1 MKFTSCK
8 YVNILMFKCLPLL
21 MLFVYC
27 QVQAQHSY
35 VEMLLP
41 VKQEHV
47 PRYEAQVKRQSPILV
62 QMPFNSDS
70 IINPEIFKEVAKIQ
84 AERIDLVYTSYRES
98 NSFDQPVLNRGRLTS
113 LEKHA
118 PYLFD
123 NPLTDWHFIAQ
134 TGASTADSAAVFFHG
149 FIIYPKKA
157 LTPTDI
163 EAERHT
169 IYSTMDSIDAFL
181 KKNDSTCLIQVTEM
195 KKKWVATGYFRPQSK
210 YLQRQGKKSSEQSAQ
225 YPYTEKRLVRD
236 TVVRYDSVLCYGG
249 KIDSHVT
256 KLLPDTDVIQIL
268 ERHPEWDSSIII
280 TDVTASMSPYT
291 VQLLVWYRL
300 RELNGQVMQFE
311 FFNDGDNMP
320 DRYKRLGSTGGIY
333 FSDAAKGYDA
343 MEAAMMYAMGRGT
356 GGDIPENN
364 IEALLKAIEYYPYCK
379 NIIMLADNWA
389 PVKDIALLSKVM
401 KPIKVIV
408 CGSENGIINPH
419 YLDIARATSGS
430 IHLLQQD
437 IDSLGNIKEGETITL
452 GKRQYKLIGG
462 KFAIV
467 GYN

>member
-1 MKFTSCK
+1 M
-8 YVNILMFKCLPLL
+8 L
-21 MLFVYC
+21 LFVYC
-27 QVQAQHSY
+27 QVQAQYKY

-41 VKQEHV
+41 VKQEHTL
-47 PRYEAQVKRQSPILV
+47 RYEVQTKKQQPILV
-62 QMPFNSDS
+62 RMPFNSDS
-70 IINPEIFKEVAKIQ
+70 IVNPEIFKEIAKIQ

-98 NSFDQPVLNRGRLTS
+98 TTFDQPVLNRGRLTN
-113 LEKHA
+113 LEKYA

-134 TGASTADSAAVFFHG
+134 TDASTADSAAMLFHG
-149 FIIYPKKA
+149 FIIYPKRV
-157 LTPTDI
+157 LTPKDI

-249 KIDSHVT
+249 KIDSRVT
-256 KLLPDTDVIQIL
+256 KLLPDTDVIHIL
-268 ERHPEWDSSIII
+268 ERHTDWDSSIIV
-280 TDVTASMSPYT
+280 TDVTASMSSYT

-300 RELNGQVMQFE
+300 RSLNGNVMQFE

-320 DRYKRLGSTGGIY
+320 ERYKSIGGTGGIY

-343 MEAAMMYAMGRGT
+343 MEAAMMYAMSRGN

-364 IEALLKAIEYYPYCK
+364 IEALLKAIEYYPNCK

-389 PVKDIALLSKVM
+389 PVKDIALLPKVT
-401 KPIKVIV
+401 KPIKVIM
-408 CGSENGIINPH
+408 CGSQGGIINPH
-419 YLDIARATSGS
+419 YLDIARATGGS
-430 IHLLQQD
+430 VHLLQQD
-437 IDSLGNIKEGETITL
+437 IDSFGNVKEGETITL
-452 GKRQYKLIGG
+452 GKRQYKLVGG
-462 KFAIV
+462 KFTIV